1 MDVIEINGLRVRT
14 EVGISPHELGK
25 LQELNISILLRT
37 SVEKAGET
45 DLVEDTINYK
55 NITKDVLFHVENKK
69 YNLIETVA
77 TDVARIYVVCT
88 VFHQWEWLWKSL
100 TPYGLQNVR
109 RWRLNGAGK
118 TWEWHEAHVKLGSNV
133 DPLRKIPQA
142 IQLLKDKGIVI
153 IGLSAAFWTKAV
165 MVEKEADDFI
175 NIAALVKTKLD
186 VQG

>member
-77 TDVARIYVVCT
+77 TDVARICVAR
-88 VFHQWEWLWKSL
+88 
-100 TPYGLQNVR
+100 YGVPSVR
-109 RWRLNGAGK
+109 V
-118 TWEWHEAHVKLGSNV
+118 T
-133 DPLRKIPQA
+133 
-142 IQLLKDKGIVI
+142 
-153 IGLSAAFWTKAV
+153 
-165 MVEKEADDFI
+165 VEKPH
-175 NIAALVKTKLD
+175 ALRFAECSSVTIERCW
-186 VQG
+186 